1 MAKNSDNRLVD
12 ILVVVFISSIVGMLA
27 GGSAVYTMS
36 YEKNYNSNN
45 SNTELAEIG
54 QIYEKIVDEYYGT
67 VDQTKLVEAAI
78 SGMLS
83 VLDKNT
89 TYFNEGDTTSF
100 NNKMKGEE

>member
-45 SNTELAEIG
+45 I
-54 QIYEKIVDEYYGT
+54 
-67 VDQTKLVEAAI
+67 
-78 SGMLS
+78 
-83 VLDKNT
+83 
-89 TYFNEGDTTSF
+89 
-100 NNKMKGEE
+100 